1 MPNNRTSGYAKSILY
16 CVILNER
23 AKQDSSKFLS
33 LDIFY
38 FFFCLSG
45 KCIIN
50 PSLWS
55 KMDLIRSRAGWYFVI
70 MTVNSVSFASFAVQW
85 LYYAVYIHCR
95 SIGLILVNAVIS
107 DWHAT
112 AFSGEGCLA
121 WLCLDFVSFY
131 LETWKCNRFLYILVN
146 SFFLFY
152 P

>member
-55 KMDLIRSRAGWYFVI
+55 KMDLILSRAGWYFVI
-70 MTVNSVSFASFAVQW
+70 MTVNSVSFASFTVQW
-85 LYYAVYIHCR
+85 LYYARVYFRRHFR
-95 SIGLILVNAVIS
+95 
-107 DWHAT
+107 
-112 AFSGEGCLA
+112 LA
-121 WLCLDFVSFY
+121 
-131 LETWKCNRFLYILVN
+131 CNRFLRWRLSSVIMSRFCFVLPWDMEMQSIFVN
-146 SFFLFY
+146 FS
-152 P
+152 